1 MDEVT
6 ENLFFHNLF
15 NMAHGFLKCCES
27 LSNQASGSLKD
38 V

>member
-6 ENLFFHNLF
+6 ENLFFLDLF

-27 LSNQASGSLKD
+27 LSN
-38 V
+38 